1 MESTSST
8 FTSHFP
14 KSSGGGNQR
23 NYRKNGNDK
32 YFNQRNTRFAN
43 KSKDGFQVVE
53 KRHYRNKRNNRSRY
67 NERNTNN
74 TRFANKSKDGFQVV
88 EKRHHRNKRNNRSHY
103 NERNTNNTRIT
114 TEVKFSKP
122 QKPVYKEEF
131 PTLGKKSLKP
141 PVKSLPVLNNN
152 AYSVLSNMEQ
162 DKQQTLKKVVK
173 PQGVWGNKISH
184 AEHLVKKQSESVR
197 KLQFKLK
204 EKKKKLVEEKKSDF
218 NRNNEYTKPISYH
231 SNYYNN
237 SDEHSDGQCDYLDN
251 QDNDYY
257 HETDEDDYY

>member
-53 KRHYRNKRNNRSRY
+53 KRH
-67 NERNTNN
+67 
-74 TRFANKSKDGFQVV
+74 
-88 EKRHHRNKRNNRSHY
+88 HRNKRNNRSHY

-122 QKPVYKEEF
+122 QKPVKEEF

-237 SDEHSDGQCDYLDN
+237 SDEHSDNQYDDLDN

-257 HETDEDDYY
+257 GTDEDDYY